1 MLFRYLRSNF
11 LFWFGGIFTAV
22 GLIVLAG
29 AIFVAIKTARR
40 KQGYY
45 QSTATVTDRHGGAN
59 GNDDY
64 VHFRYADR
72 NGGLHETS
80 VNISKRKYAQWQPG
94 RQFQVNVSLVNPRDA
109 WLVDE
114 GAPTYWIAAA
124 LVFLG
129 SCFFIPGVTFAVKQ
143 LRRILRG
150 VAAIA
155 RGQYVI
161 GRVEE
166 ILSTNEHVNGRS
178 LYRVA
183 WSWQGPDGKRRR
195 AQSPAL
201 SRSDATHWKPGDEIA
216 AYTHPSDPEF
226 AEADVYGFRSR

>member
-1 MLFRYLRSNF
+1 MIFRYLRSNF

-29 AIFVAIKTARR
+29 AIFVARVTARR

-45 QSTATVTDRHGGAN
+45 QSTATVTNRHGGAN
-59 GNDDY
+59 GNTDY

-72 NGGLHETS
+72 NGGLHKSS

-94 RQFQVNVSLVNPRDA
+94 QQFQVNVSLVDPGDA
-109 WLVDE
+109 WPVVE
-114 GAPTYWIAAA
+114 GTPTYWITAA

-129 SCFFIPGVTFAVKQ
+129 SCFFIPGVMFASKQ
-143 LRRILRG
+143 LRRILLG
-150 VAAIA
+150 VAAIE

-166 ILSTNEHVNGRS
+166 ILLTNENVKGRS
-178 LYRVA
+178 LYSVA
-183 WSWQGPDGKRRR
+183 WSWQGADGIRRWAR
-195 AQSPAL
+195 SPAL

-216 AYTHPSDPEF
+216 AYIHPSDPEF
-226 AEADVYGFRSR
+226 A